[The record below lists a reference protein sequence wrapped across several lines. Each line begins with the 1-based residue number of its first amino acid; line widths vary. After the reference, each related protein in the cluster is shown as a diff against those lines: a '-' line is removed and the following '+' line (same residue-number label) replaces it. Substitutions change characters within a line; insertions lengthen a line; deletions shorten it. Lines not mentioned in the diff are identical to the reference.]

1 MSNMDDRP
9 DLEAM
14 GREQALRKA
23 TLDAQEEARKSNA
36 LAGRCLARAQ
46 EQQHELFQ
54 LREAI
59 SQALACL
66 RREDIA
72 GAVMLLRDTQDR

>member
-36 LAGRCLARAQ
+36 LAGRILAREQ
-46 EQQHELFQ
+46 EQGKKLYA

-59 SQALACL
+59 GLALACL
-66 RREDIA
+66 RREDLA
-72 GAVMLLRDTQDR
+72 GAAQVLRDAQDV

>member
-1 MSNMDDRP
+1 
-9 DLEAM
+9 M